1 MATAISADGTPIAY
15 DRTGQGPPLVVVCG
29 ALSGRAAVAPLAAL
43 LAPDFTVLTYDRRGL
58 GASGDT
64 APYAVEREIE
74 DLAAVIAEAGAPA
87 SVFGHSSGAALALE
101 AAAHGLEITGLALYE
116 PPFVVDDSR
125 PHPPGDFTERLTEL
139 TESGQRNEAV
149 ELFLTKGVDLPPAA
163 VAQMRGM
170 PMWPGLAAAAHTLAY
185 NTAIMGDFSVP
196 AGQADAIE
204 VPALVLD
211 GGNSPAWARN
221 AVRAVAGAIPGARR
235 LTMAGQDHGAA
246 PEALAPVLADF
257 FGEPP
262 ANI

>member
-1 MATAISADGTPIAY
+1 MATAISADGTLIAY
-15 DRTGQGPPLVVVCG
+15 DRRGQGPSLVVVCG
-29 ALSGRAAVAPLAAL
+29 ALAGRAAVAPLATL
-43 LAPDFTVLTYDRRGL
+43 LAPDFTVLAYARRGL

-64 APYAVEREIE
+64 PPYAVEREIE

-87 SVFGHSSGAALALE
+87 YVFGHSSGAVLALV
-101 AAAHGLEITGLALYE
+101 AAAKGLEIARLALYE

-125 PHPPGDFTERLTEL
+125 PHPPEDFTQRLAEL
-139 TESGQRNEAV
+139 AESGQRDEAV
-149 ELFLTKGVDLPPAA
+149 ELFLTKGVDLPPSA

-196 AGQADAIE
+196 ADRAATIE
-204 VPALVLD
+204 APTLVLD

-221 AVRAVAGAIPGARR
+221 SVRAVADAIPGARR
-235 LTMAGQDHGAA
+235 LTMEGQDHGAA
-246 PEALAPVLADF
+246 PEALAPVLRDF